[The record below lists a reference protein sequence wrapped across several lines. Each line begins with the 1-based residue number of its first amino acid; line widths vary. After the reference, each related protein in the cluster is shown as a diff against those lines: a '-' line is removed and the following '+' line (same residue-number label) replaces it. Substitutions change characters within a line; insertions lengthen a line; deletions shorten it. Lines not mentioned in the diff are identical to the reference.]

1 MEVSSKIKILYS
13 NGTRIRKYGSK
24 EIRTKNE
31 KKMAETPNFKESDKS
46 NEDLAQSYGNLW

>member
-31 KKMAETPNFKESDKS
+31 KKNGRDPK
-46 NEDLAQSYGNLW
+46 L